1 MSQTVLIIGN
11 SAPHQLLDHDPD
23 NLAHKQRELDH
34 PDGRVEDRGGHLV
47 HLIPADITVSNQ
59 TKIEIDDSTPI
70 AHVISDVK
78 EFWPRH
84 SSQVGDWVMI
94 ESADNPVRAELIKAL
109 YESHFGIQ
117 TPSPE
122 VITALVTNAGLDF
135 ASVQLS
141 SSAGASASAVAK
153 WMGLTANATAP
164 GPTDTT
170 LTAEIVTAG
179 LTRAV
184 ATYAHTNGTS
194 TYTLTITYT
203 AVSAD
208 VPVTVAKMGVFNAI
222 SSGTLVYESLL
233 SATATLSAAGDTLTI
248 TETVTV

>member
-1 MSQTVLIIGN
+1 MGETRLIIGN

-23 NLAHKQRELDH
+23 NLAHQQRVLDN
-34 PDGRVEDRGGHLV
+34 PGSVVEDRGGVLV
-47 HLIPADITVSNQ
+47 HRIQLDVAVSNQ
-59 TKIEIDDSTPI
+59 TSVSVDDDVPI
-70 AHVISDVK
+70 SHVLADVK
-78 EFWPRH
+78 DFWPKH
-84 SSQVGDWVMI
+84 SAATGDWVMI
-94 ESADNPVRAELIKAL
+94 EHADDPARAELIQKL
-109 YESHFGIQ
+109 YESHFGIK
-117 TPSPE
+117 TPGPE
-122 VITALVTNAGLDF
+122 VIVALVTNGGLDF
-135 ASVQLS
+135 ISAQLS
-141 SSAGASASAVAK
+141 NSALASASAVAK

-164 GPTDTT
+164 AGADTT

-184 ATYAHTNGTS
+184 ATYAHTAAAS